1 MNREPV
7 WRRQIATIVAIET
20 RRRLL
25 GRRAVPIALI
35 ALAPVAIFAMRAVY
49 GLVFGLNDTLAVDDM
64 AYAILFRTLLLRFT
78 FFFGCLVLFTSLV
91 RGEVLDRSL
100 HYWFL
105 SPVRR
110 GVLALGKYLAG
121 VLAATLLFGGATV
134 ATWVLTYLAHG
145 PAFLAD
151 KLGHGGGQLLA
162 YVAASAMACVG
173 YGAVFL
179 AIGVFFKTPIVPGLT
194 FLGWESINFLLPAFL
209 KKLSVVHYVESL
221 LPVAAP
227 QGPLAVIA
235 DPAPLWLA
243 VPGLLAVAAALVWV
257 SAKRLERMEILYGAE

>member
-1 MNREPV
+1 MSPGTLG
-7 WRRQIATIVAIET
+7 RRQILAIVGIET

-25 GRRAVPIALI
+25 GRRAIPIVLI
-35 ALAPVAIFAMRAVY
+35 ALAPVAIFATRAVF
-49 GLVFGLNDTLAVDDM
+49 GWIFGLNDTLAEDDV

-78 FFFGCLVLFTSLV
+78 FFFGCMVLFTALV

-105 SPVRR
+105 SPARR
-110 GVLALGKYLAG
+110 SVLALGKYLAG
-121 VLAATLLFGGATV
+121 VLTATLLFGSATA

-151 KLGHGGGQLLA
+151 KVGQGGGQLAA

-179 AIGVFFKTPIVPGLT
+179 AIGVFFKTPIVPGLV

-209 KKLSVVHYVESL
+209 KKLSVIHYVESL
-221 LPVAAP
+221 LPIAAP

-235 DPAPLWLA
+235 DPAPPWLA
-243 VPGLLAVAAALVWV
+243 VPGILAVSAALVWI
-257 SAKRLERMEILYGAE
+257 SAKRMERMEILYGAE